1 MCAIMYH
8 SVCRA
13 TQTYA
18 NYKKRG
24 TMIQMQEKLYS
35 IREAMELLGVSDDT
49 IRRMIKSG
57 ELDAVMVRN
66 RWRIRKES
74 LDKYL
79 KPKKEDK

>member
-1 MCAIMYH
+1 
-8 SVCRA
+8 
-13 TQTYA
+13 
-18 NYKKRG
+18 
-24 TMIQMQEKLYS
+24 MIQMQEKLYS

>member
-1 MCAIMYH
+1 
-8 SVCRA
+8 
-13 TQTYA
+13 
-18 NYKKRG
+18 
-24 TMIQMQEKLYS
+24 MIQMQEKLYS

-79 KPKKEDK
+79 KPKKVDK